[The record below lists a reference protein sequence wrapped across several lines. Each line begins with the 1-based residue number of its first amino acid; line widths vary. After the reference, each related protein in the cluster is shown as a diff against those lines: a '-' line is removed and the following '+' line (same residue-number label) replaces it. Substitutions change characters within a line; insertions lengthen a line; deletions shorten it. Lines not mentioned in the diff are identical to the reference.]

1 MSVNKTTISK
11 INVNQNIIIK
21 SMLGISKFCHTSE
34 LLRVLRLF
42 DINSLVTFMKLNFI
56 KNLKNNYLSYKIF
69 STLLNNIDQMNPK
82 SKSFISDYRNICCN
96 LRIDSVFLLNN
107 INKIIIDFKNNY
119 FNAESDEINFMLI
132 KSALQNDNIKDRLY
146 SLNLILKY

>member
-1 MSVNKTTISK
+1 M
-11 INVNQNIIIK
+11 
-21 SMLGISKFCHTSE
+21 
-34 LLRVLRLF
+34 
-42 DINSLVTFMKLNFI
+42 
-56 KNLKNNYLSYKIF
+56 
-69 STLLNNIDQMNPK
+69 
-82 SKSFISDYRNICCN
+82 
-96 LRIDSVFLLNN
+96 DSVFLLNN